1 MKSEKKGISL
11 FQKIFSG
18 YLIAIL
24 VIVTISAIIVT
35 TAEEFSEH
43 SNTAQ
48 EEILPNTL
56 KAKDLQL
63 HVIQV
68 QQWLTDI
75 SATRGAEGYDD
86 GYTEAAE
93 HAKEFKSIVSDFKT
107 FYRNHG
113 ENEKIAELEAMSK
126 AFDGYYEMGKQMA
139 AAYIEYGPDEGNK
152 FMEKF
157 DPYAEEISEMV
168 DAFVE
173 NLTTMLTDNVATIN
187 NEASSLVVRS
197 LIIGI
202 LAVILL
208 CVIGTVIARKIVSP
222 IKEFTNIL
230 KDISEGEGDLT
241 RTITISSKDEIG
253 AMAGYFNETFAKIR
267 ELVRLVQAQSSKL
280 GDVSVNLSSNMTET
294 ASAIN
299 EISANI
305 KSINSQTVNQS
316 ASVTE
321 TSSTMEQ
328 ISLGITRLNSLINEQ
343 ASNINESSS
352 AINELI
358 QNMEVATTT
367 LIRNAENINHLTETS
382 ESGKTA
388 LDKITHAIQEV
399 ADESRSLMEISGV
412 IQNIASE
419 TNLLAMN
426 AAIEAAHA
434 GETGKG
440 FAVVADEVRK
450 LAESSSAQ
458 TKTIEAALRKITS
471 SIKVVTDF
479 SKDVVEKFVLI
490 EKEVNTVSQQ
500 EHSIRMT
507 MEEQSSNSKNV
518 LSSINTLRDITQKV
532 QKSSVEMLEGSNQI
546 TQEAKN
552 MTTITQEINGGMNEM
567 AAGADQITEAV
578 TTVNNLTAD
587 TKNSI
592 DALTSEVNKFKV

>member
-1 MKSEKKGISL
+1 MKSKNNGISL
-11 FQKIFSG
+11 FKKIFSG
-18 YLIAIL
+18 YIIAIL
-24 VIVTISAIIVT
+24 VIVAISAIIIT
-35 TAEEFSEH
+35 SSREFSSH
-43 SNTAQ
+43 SSKAQ
-48 EEILPNTL
+48 NEILPNTL

-93 HAKEFKSIVSDFKT
+93 HAKEFKAIVEEFKN

-113 ENEKIAELEAMSK
+113 ENEKVAELESMSK

-157 DPYAEEISEMV
+157 DPYAEEISGMV
-168 DAFVE
+168 EAFVE
-173 NLTTMLTDNVATIN
+173 NLTNLLTETVADISREAKLLMFRSIIIGVIATIL
-187 NEASSLVVRS
+187 LV
-197 LIIGI
+197 IIGI
-202 LAVILL
+202 I
-208 CVIGTVIARKIVSP
+208 IAKKIVTP
-222 IKEFTNIL
+222 IKEFTKIL

-241 RTITISSKDEIG
+241 RTISISSKDEIG
-253 AMAGYFNETFAKIR
+253 SMADYFNETFAKIR
-267 ELVRLVQAQSSKL
+267 KLVTLVQNQSSKL

-328 ISLGITRLNSLINEQ
+328 ISHGITRLNSLINEQ
-343 ASNINESSS
+343 ASNINESSA

-367 LIRNAENINHLTETS
+367 LIRNADNINHLTETS

-388 LDKITHAIQEV
+388 LDKITNAIQEV

-479 SKDVVEKFVLI
+479 AKDVVEKFVLI

-500 EHSIRMT
+500 EHSIRRT
-507 MEEQSSNSKNV
+507 MEEQSANSKNV

-552 MTTITQEINGGMNEM
+552 MSTITQEIHGGMNEM

-592 DALTSEVNKFKV
+592 DALTNEVNKFKV

>member
-1 MKSEKKGISL
+1 MKSKNNGINL
-11 FQKIFSG
+11 FKKIFSG
-18 YLIAIL
+18 YIIAIL
-24 VIVTISAIIVT
+24 VIVAISAIIIT
-35 TAEEFSEH
+35 SSREFSSH
-43 SNTAQ
+43 SSKAQ
-48 EEILPNTL
+48 NEILPNTL

-93 HAKEFKSIVSDFKT
+93 HAKEFKAIVEEFKN

-113 ENEKIAELEAMSK
+113 ENEKVAELESMSK

-168 DAFVE
+168 EAFVE
-173 NLTTMLTDNVATIN
+173 NLTNLLTETVADISREAKLLML
-187 NEASSLVVRS
+187 RS
-197 LIIGI
+197 IIIGI
-202 LAVILL
+202 IATILL
-208 CVIGTVIARKIVSP
+208 VIIGIIIAKKIVTP
-222 IKEFTNIL
+222 IKEFTKIL

-241 RTITISSKDEIG
+241 RTISISSKDEIG
-253 AMAGYFNETFAKIR
+253 SMADYFNETFAKIR
-267 ELVRLVQAQSSKL
+267 KLVALVQNQSSKL

-328 ISLGITRLNSLINEQ
+328 ISHGITRLNSLINEQ
-343 ASNINESSS
+343 ASNINESSA

-367 LIRNAENINHLTETS
+367 LIRNADNINHLTETS

-388 LDKITHAIQEV
+388 LDKITNAIQEV

-479 SKDVVEKFVLI
+479 AKDVVEKFVLI

-500 EHSIRMT
+500 EHSIRRT
-507 MEEQSSNSKNV
+507 MEEQSANSKNV

-552 MTTITQEINGGMNEM
+552 MSTITQEIHGGMNEM

-592 DALTSEVNKFKV
+592 DALTNEVNKFKV

>member
-1 MKSEKKGISL
+1 MKSKNNGISL
-11 FQKIFSG
+11 FKKIFSG
-18 YLIAIL
+18 YIIAIL
-24 VIVTISAIIVT
+24 VIVAISAIIIT
-35 TAEEFSEH
+35 SSREFSSH
-43 SNTAQ
+43 SSKAQ
-48 EEILPNTL
+48 NEILPNTL

-93 HAKEFKSIVSDFKT
+93 HAKEFKAIVEEFKN

-113 ENEKIAELEAMSK
+113 ENEKVAELESMSK

-157 DPYAEEISEMV
+157 DPYAEEISGMV
-168 DAFVE
+168 DSFVE
-173 NLTTMLTDNVATIN
+173 NLTNLLTETVADISREAKLLMLRSIIIGVIATIL
-187 NEASSLVVRS
+187 LV
-197 LIIGI
+197 IIGI
-202 LAVILL
+202 I
-208 CVIGTVIARKIVSP
+208 IAKKIVTP
-222 IKEFTNIL
+222 IKEFTKIL

-241 RTITISSKDEIG
+241 RTISISSKDEIG
-253 AMAGYFNETFAKIR
+253 SMADYFNETFAKIR
-267 ELVRLVQAQSSKL
+267 KLVALVQNQSSKL

-328 ISLGITRLNSLINEQ
+328 ISHGITRLNSLINEQ
-343 ASNINESSS
+343 ASNINESSA

-367 LIRNAENINHLTETS
+367 LIRNADNINHLTETS

-388 LDKITHAIQEV
+388 LDKITNAIQEV

-479 SKDVVEKFVLI
+479 AKDVVEKFVLI

-500 EHSIRMT
+500 EHSIRRT
-507 MEEQSSNSKNV
+507 MEEQSANSKNV

-552 MTTITQEINGGMNEM
+552 MSTITQEIHGGMNEM

-592 DALTSEVNKFKV
+592 DALTNEVNKFKV